1 MEINYDKL
9 VKEWSNRMSGRAP
22 IYTNRYHRTVLR
34 EVMKDFGYSLELIDG
49 VHVEPTKKNF
59 KNEVTKQVINLGRL
73 LQEASVF
80 QDKYQAGDRFMLGSV
95 GQDRMKKHSGESSIP
110 DGIWIKVNEPKD
122 TKNVIDVIHD
132 ENGRVEFW
140 VKSEKNSKVYHVKG
154 KPSVIDKWFKKA
166 TKQAG
171 DINFTTG
178 TLETCALLGL
188 TIDGKAELDKL
199 NALTGPDDPNMT
211 KVVTA
216 FINKVDS
223 ALSSGDW
230 GKHDLKNMKTAGF
243 PQIVLVAAISAGMSK
258 FVSDKGLTGWNFIH
272 GKIGDYYKAEMENP
286 HIETSGG
293 KDNTADC
300 ILVDSPIGTFLSDMK
315 IKSASFDKS
324 SGICTLDSGQSFY
337 QVSLKKAEGGAQL

>member
-171 DINFTTG
+171 DIIPNSQLGSGITINQNLNISTG
-178 TLETCALLGL
+178 VSQTV
-188 TIDGKAELDKL
+188 KAEVMNLLPAIKQETV
-199 NALTGPDDPNMT
+199 NA
-211 KVVTA
+211 
-216 FINKVDS
+216 
-223 ALSSGDW
+223 
-230 GKHDLKNMKTAGF
+230 
-243 PQIVLVAAISAGMSK
+243 VAESRSR
-258 FVSDKGLTGWNFIH
+258 
-272 GKIGDYYKAEMENP
+272 
-286 HIETSGG
+286 GG
-293 KDNTADC
+293 SFAR
-300 ILVDSPIGTFLSDMK
+300 TF
-315 IKSASFDKS
+315 
-324 SGICTLDSGQSFY
+324 
-337 QVSLKKAEGGAQL
+337 GA